1 MANGLAWGTAA
12 KIAAREMRH
21 SRGKFVFVI
30 LSVAI
35 GVAALTGVRGFSASF
50 RATLLDRARS
60 IMAADLAARTNEQP
74 TPNEMKSLDA
84 IRAGGVEMTMV
95 TEMVSMAASPQSMM
109 PVLVSLKA
117 VDPAVYPFYGEI
129 ELSPAMGLKTALGPG
144 SVAVGDD
151 LLLRTGLHVGDDVR
165 LGEQTFHIAATVVNE
180 PDRLSGAF
188 SAGPRVLISR
198 AALDTTGLLGPGN
211 HATERVLFKLPQTAD
226 GRPVTDAAVADLKT
240 KVAAMLPEAQVTD
253 YRETNPSVTEG
264 LDRSTSLLSLMSL
277 VALVLGAVGVAMAM
291 RAHLQQRLDTI
302 AIMKSLGAR
311 SGQIMKIY
319 LLQTLLLG
327 LAGGLLGVLLGIA
340 VQLAFPLVL
349 GKLINV
355 PTELHLQPWAIL
367 TGLGA
372 GLLTTLLFT
381 LPPLLDIRGVRPS
394 LILRRDT
401 ESDFGDGG
409 GVSSVQRVRGRLPWV
424 VLGVVVGMVSVA
436 VVRRY
441 WPGHSLELLL
451 EWIAL
456 FAAAIFGPM
465 SWNWT
470 RRRPM
475 QASSFVLILAGIALI
490 ATTLS
495 DSAEVGRVFSV
506 GLVIVL
512 LVLLAAAA
520 AVLWGLKFFLN
531 RTRLH
536 LPSALRHG
544 LANLYR
550 PGNPSA
556 ALLAALGMGVMQIM
570 LVFLV
575 QRAVVNE
582 LHIASAPN
590 LPNVFLVDIAR
601 TEIDGVRALLKTQ
614 PVVTTQP
621 ELLPVVSA
629 RIESIDG
636 VTQAEARAK
645 ADAERAQART
655 DAERDQ
661 AQGTPRNGRRRRM
674 PRGVSLTW
682 AEAAPVGTKVVEGA
696 WWKAGERSPELAIS
710 QQQAEWLGVKLGS
723 TIVFDVQDQQ
733 IAATVVALTKADG
746 RHAYSR
752 AEYTLPKAALDG
764 LPAVWNGGVHVDP
777 AKVGELQRALY
788 AAFPTVTVINVAQAL
803 ETVRAVVIQITYVI
817 QFLAAFSIF
826 AGVVILASS
835 IAGTKYR
842 RIREV
847 VVLKTLGAT
856 RGRIATIFSIEFA
869 VLGLVAGVVGI
880 GFANLITRQVLHTM
894 NVAYQAHWLLNFSAL
909 AGVAALT
916 VATGWMASHRIL
928 EQKPLEVLREE

>member
-1 MANGLAWGTAA
+1 
-12 KIAAREMRH
+12 
-21 SRGKFVFVI
+21 
-30 LSVAI
+30 
-35 GVAALTGVRGFSASF
+35 
-50 RATLLDRARS
+50 
-60 IMAADLAARTNEQP
+60 
-74 TPNEMKSLDA
+74 
-84 IRAGGVEMTMV
+84 
-95 TEMVSMAASPQSMM
+95 
-109 PVLVSLKA
+109 
-117 VDPAVYPFYGEI
+117 
-129 ELSPAMGLKTALGPG
+129 
-144 SVAVGDD
+144 
-151 LLLRTGLHVGDDVR
+151 
-165 LGEQTFHIAATVVNE
+165 
-180 PDRLSGAF
+180 
-188 SAGPRVLISR
+188 
-198 AALDTTGLLGPGN
+198 
-211 HATERVLFKLPQTAD
+211 
-226 GRPVTDAAVADLKT
+226 
-240 KVAAMLPEAQVTD
+240 
-253 YRETNPSVTEG
+253 
-264 LDRSTSLLSLMSL
+264 
-277 VALVLGAVGVAMAM
+277 
-291 RAHLQQRLDTI
+291 
-302 AIMKSLGAR
+302 
-311 SGQIMKIY
+311 
-319 LLQTLLLG
+319 
-327 LAGGLLGVLLGIA
+327 
-340 VQLAFPLVL
+340 
-349 GKLINV
+349 
-355 PTELHLQPWAIL
+355 
-367 TGLGA
+367 
-372 GLLTTLLFT
+372 
-381 LPPLLDIRGVRPS
+381 
-394 LILRRDT
+394 
-401 ESDFGDGG
+401 
-409 GVSSVQRVRGRLPWV
+409 
-424 VLGVVVGMVSVA
+424 
-436 VVRRY
+436 
-441 WPGHSLELLL
+441 
-451 EWIAL
+451 
-456 FAAAIFGPM
+456 
-465 SWNWT
+465 
-470 RRRPM
+470 
-475 QASSFVLILAGIALI
+475 VLILAGIALI

-614 PVVTTQP
+614 PGVTTQP

-636 VTQAEARAK
+636 MTQAEARAK
-645 ADAERAQART
+645 ADAERAQARA